1 MKPSPFETLKLDA
14 LRDKTTDAIAGAI
27 ALLVYAA
34 QRLLALSDA
43 FEPDLL
49 TRIAVARSKTVIG
62 ELEAQRRA
70 DDSGPFSRGGG
81 S

>member
-1 MKPSPFETLKLDA
+1 MKPSPFETLKLGA

-43 FEPDLL
+43 SEPDLL
-49 TRIAVARSKTVIG
+49 TRVAVARSKTVIG

-70 DDSGPFSRGGG
+70 DDSGPFSHGGG